1 MTDELTW
8 TPAWRIC
15 ELIAAK
21 EVSPVDVL
29 DHFLGRIEEFQPEL
43 RACVH
48 IDAERA
54 RLQAEAAEAAVLT
67 GEQLGPLHGVPIAVK
82 SHIDIEGVERTPPIG
97 TGVALRDDLAVAR
110 LRAAGAIVVGHTVM
124 PAIANDFSF
133 DYAATARNPWDT
145 GRTPGISSAGSG
157 AAVAAALLP
166 AAIGSDGGG
175 SSRLPAAYCGL
186 VGVHPTGGL
195 VPWVDHQHH
204 ATRPGSTLGPIARD
218 VRDAATILSVLAGPD
233 GRDFVGLSIELPD
246 PRSELDLGADGL
258 RLAWTDDFGF
268 ARTYAVEETDRVIAR
283 VRDAAFALRD
293 IGAAV
298 DATEERWEDSMD
310 AQRVHAAVYTGLA
323 IMGPETGAAIPDD
336 TWQAASA
343 VRHRTWTTFRRL
355 FAEYDLLLS
364 PTIHSVAPTIEVFAT
379 RIPSGMSI
387 VEGGPGPDGYC
398 AYTSMFNWLAFP
410 ATSVPCGFVDGLP
423 VGLQIIGPPGSDP
436 TILRLAHAFRGAFP
450 HDEHPPVS

>member
-1 MTDELTW
+1 MTTELTW
-8 TPAWRIC
+8 TPAWRIR
-15 ELIAAK
+15 ELIAEK
-21 EVSPVDVL
+21 EGSPVEVVE
-29 DHFLGRIEEFQPEL
+29 HFLGRIEEFQPVL
-43 RACVH
+43 QACVH
-48 IDAERA
+48 VDPERA
-54 RLQAEAAEAAVLT
+54 RLQAKAAEAAVLS
-67 GEQLGPLHGVPIAVK
+67 GEELGPLHGIPIAVK
-82 SHIDIEGVERTPPIG
+82 SHIDIEGVERTPPLG
-97 TGVALRDDLAVAR
+97 AGVAPRDDVAVER
-110 LRAAGAIVVGHTVM
+110 LRGAGAIVVGHTGM
-124 PAIANDFSF
+124 PVFGDDGPF

-157 AAVAAALLP
+157 AAVAAGLLP

-175 SSRLPAAYCGL
+175 SSRLPAAYGGL

-246 PRSELDLGADGL
+246 PRSELDRGADGL
-258 RLAWTDDFGF
+258 KLAWTDDFDF
-268 ARTYAVEETDRVIAR
+268 ARTYAVEESDRVITR
-283 VRDAAFALRD
+283 VRDAASRSAN

-298 DATEERWEDSMD
+298 DVTAERWEDSMD

-343 VRHRTWTTFRRL
+343 VRHRTWTKFRGL

-364 PTIHSVAPTIEVFAT
+364 PTVHSVAPTIEVFAT
-379 RIPSGMSI
+379 RIPSGMSL

-410 ATSVPCGFVDGLP
+410 ATSVPCGYVDGLP